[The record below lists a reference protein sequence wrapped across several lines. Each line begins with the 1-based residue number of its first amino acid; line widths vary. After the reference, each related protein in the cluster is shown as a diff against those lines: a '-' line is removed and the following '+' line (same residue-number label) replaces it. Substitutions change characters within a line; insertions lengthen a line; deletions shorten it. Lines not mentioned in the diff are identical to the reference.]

1 MKVIIGIIAFI
12 SMLPNNQGE
21 YVVVLQRQP
30 KDTIYFR
37 VTGDSSGV
45 ARTLSGMRVG
55 DTLEF
60 YDDTT
65 MKNGDTL
72 YQSGWE
78 VLVDSTN
85 QP

>member
-12 SMLPNNQGE
+12 SMLPTNEGR
-21 YVVVLQRQP
+21 YVVVLQREP
-30 KDTIYFR
+30 KDTVHFC

-45 ARTLSGMRVG
+45 AQMMATMHVG

-60 YDDTT
+60 YDDST

-78 VLVDSTN
+78 VAR
-85 QP
+85 

>member
-12 SMLPNNQGE
+12 SMLSNNQGE

-30 KDTIYFR
+30 QDTILFR

-45 ARTLSGMRVG
+45 ARLMASMRVG

-78 VLVDSTN
+78 VAR
-85 QP
+85 